1 MKKQLIT
8 VFLCLIIAVS
18 CEETAKN
25 NDYYGQCEKGDTRC
39 SGEKLEGCS
48 SYGEWTLLKECDA
61 FGGECVSEDGLASCV
76 GMENDGEVP
85 DTYINDWGEDE
96 VDDENTGSDG
106 SLWPDFGNEDDDAA
120 DGDTDEETDEDMTDI
135 DAVDE
140 DIVQAVC
147 GNSIVE
153 EGEVCEK
160 GTLKNCIEI
169 DPELYSGGKAFC
181 LDDCSGYNLLTCD
194 EKETGD
200 GN

>member
-39 SGEKLEGCS
+39 SGDKLEGCS
-48 SYGEWTLLKECDA
+48 SYGEWTLIKECDA

-85 DTYINDWGEDE
+85 DTYITDWGEDE

-106 SLWPDFGNEDDDAA
+106 SLWPDFGNEDEDAV

-160 GTLKNCIEI
+160 GTL
-169 DPELYSGGKAFC
+169 S
-181 LDDCSGYNLLTCD
+181 
-194 EKETGD
+194 
-200 GN
+200 